1 MKIPNKD
8 ELQQTAFNHLS
19 HIYFKDF
26 INLYKKCIA
35 KPHYF
40 LVIDSTLAL
49 DNPLRFR

>member
-19 HIYFKDF
+19 DIYFKDF

-35 KPHYF
+35 KSHYF